1 MKKSTIV
8 AAVGLGVL
16 GLVGFRKLNTW
27 IAEQHEFYEEAV
39 EVGTKLAKEA
49 MQEELAKEQE
59 KQDLKDRVR
68 QLEDELYKY
77 QKEESSEALVDL
89 INNERAKA
97 TIEEGVIKLQTKFN
111 NP

>member
-1 MKKSTIV
+1 MKKSTVVLSGLFALAGI
-8 AAVGLGVL
+8 AAAKKVIS
-16 GLVGFRKLNTW
+16 W
-27 IAEQHEFYEEAV
+27 YEEAKEFQEEMI
-39 EVGTKLAKEA
+39 EVGTKLAEEA

-59 KQDLKDRVR
+59 RQELKDRVR
-68 QLEDELYKY
+68 QLEEELYKY

-97 TIEEGVIKLQTKFN
+97 TIEEGVIKLQNKFN